1 MAADGKV
8 RDEGD
13 EGSPEAEAAEYVL
26 GTLDPRERRAAEWRL
41 RRDLAFAS
49 AVARWSEQLAVLDS
63 GLSPVAPPERVWRGI
78 EAGLKGVVQP
88 AADTAQ
94 LRRSI
99 TRWRFATAAPRWRPC
114 WWPPSPCRDFFHRR
128 RVRRAMSPFSAG
140 RAVRRPSSPR

>member
-49 AVARWSEQLAVLDS
+49 AVARWSEQLAVLVLGGDD
-63 GLSPVAPPERVWRGI
+63 LDLV
-78 EAGLKGVVQP
+78 
-88 AADTAQ
+88 AQ
-94 LRRSI
+94 LL
-99 TRWRFATAAPRWRPC
+99 TE
-114 WWPPSPCRDFFHRR
+114 DLE
-128 RVRRAMSPFSAG
+128 G
-140 RAVRRPSSPR
+140 RLVERLGRGRHLAQVEEHGDQ